1 METIKLLMF
10 NWCCWLD
17 PAMGWAEVFAYEVAK
32 RWVKAGREKHSG
44 FGERRRFILSYGFY
58 Q

>member
-1 METIKLLMF
+1 
-10 NWCCWLD
+10 
-17 PAMGWAEVFAYEVAK
+17 MGGAEVFACEVAK
-32 RWVKAGREKHSG
+32 RWVKAGREKNSG